1 MAGCAHDHRPPPI
14 DDARYRRAL
23 IVVLFVNAGMFA
35 VEGTAGV
42 LGNSVALQADAL
54 DFLGDAATYAIS
66 LAVLGLALK
75 WRALAALL
83 KGATMAAFGIWVI
96 GTAGYYA
103 LTGEIPSAPLMGG
116 IGLAA
121 LVANLVSALILFRFR
136 SGDSNRR
143 SVWLCTRNDAISNV
157 AVIVAG
163 GAVFATGTGWPDAVV
178 GVAMGCLALH
188 SGFQVIRQAR
198 QELATETVAPGY

>member
-1 MAGCAHDHRPPPI
+1 MARCAHDHCAQPI

-23 IVVLFVNAGMFA
+23 IVVLVINAGMFA
-35 VEGTAGV
+35 VEGAAGL

-66 LAVLGLALK
+66 LAVLGPALK
-75 WRALAALL
+75 WRAMAALL

-96 GTAGYYA
+96 GAAGYYA
-103 LTGEIPSAPLMGG
+103 LTGETPSAPLMGG
-116 IGLAA
+116 IGFAA
-121 LVANLVSALILFRFR
+121 LVANLLSAFILFRFR

-143 SVWLCTRNDAISNV
+143 SVCLCTRNDAISNV

-163 GAVFATGTGWPDAVV
+163 GAVFATGTGWPDAIV
-178 GVAMGCLALH
+178 GVAMGCLALR
-188 SGFQVIRQAR
+188 SAYQVIGQAR
-198 QELATETVAPGY
+198 QELATETVATG

>member
-96 GTAGYYA
+96 GTAGY
-103 LTGEIPSAPLMGG
+103 
-116 IGLAA
+116 
-121 LVANLVSALILFRFR
+121 
-136 SGDSNRR
+136 
-143 SVWLCTRNDAISNV
+143 
-157 AVIVAG
+157 
-163 GAVFATGTGWPDAVV
+163 
-178 GVAMGCLALH
+178 
-188 SGFQVIRQAR
+188 
-198 QELATETVAPGY
+198 

>member
-83 KGATMAAFGIWVI
+83 KGATIRHLGDRHGRVLRPDRRNPVRAADGRDRFGRAGRQLGERTHSVSFSIRRFEPPVGMAM
-96 GTAGYYA
+96 Y
-103 LTGEIPSAPLMGG
+103 PK
-116 IGLAA
+116 
-121 LVANLVSALILFRFR
+121 
-136 SGDSNRR
+136 RR
-143 SVWLCTRNDAISNV
+143 
-157 AVIVAG
+157 
-163 GAVFATGTGWPDAVV
+163 
-178 GVAMGCLALH
+178 H
-188 SGFQVIRQAR
+188 
-198 QELATETVAPGY
+198 

>member
-1 MAGCAHDHRPPPI
+1 MTGCAHDLGPVPV
-14 DDARYRRAL
+14 DDTRYRRAL
-23 IVVLFVNAGMFA
+23 IAVLIINAVMFA
-35 VEGTAGV
+35 VEGAAGL

-75 WRALAALL
+75 WRAMAALL
-83 KGATMAAFGIWVI
+83 KGATMAIFGFWVI
-96 GTAGYYA
+96 GAAGFYA
-103 LTGEIPSAPLMGG
+103 LTGETPSAPLMSS

-121 LVANLVSALILFRFR
+121 LIANVTSALILFQFR

-157 AVIVAG
+157 AVIIAG
-163 GAVFATGTGWPDAVV
+163 GAVFATGMGWPDAIV

-188 SGFQVIRQAR
+188 SAYQVIAQAR
-198 QELATETVAPGY
+198 QELSTETVATS

>member
-1 MAGCAHDHRPPPI
+1 
-14 DDARYRRAL
+14 
-23 IVVLFVNAGMFA
+23 
-35 VEGTAGV
+35 
-42 LGNSVALQADAL
+42 
-54 DFLGDAATYAIS
+54 
-66 LAVLGLALK
+66 
-75 WRALAALL
+75 
-83 KGATMAAFGIWVI
+83 
-96 GTAGYYA
+96 
-103 LTGEIPSAPLMGG
+103 
-116 IGLAA
+116 
-121 LVANLVSALILFRFR
+121 VSALILFRFR

-157 AVIVAG
+157 AVIIAG